1 MEHPLVLTFDIG
13 TQSARC
19 LLVNETGGFEDMVQQ
34 KYETPYVSK
43 QPGWAEQRPDFYFDA
58 IADLSK
64 KLLARNRDKLDRLIA
79 VSLTCIRDT
88 VLCLDSDNRPLRDI
102 ILWLDERQADDK
114 GQLPPLKS
122 ALFSLVG
129 MGEPARILF
138 RATAANW
145 LMQNEPD
152 LWANTAKYVMLPAYL
167 HYRLTGVLVDSVA
180 NMIGHMPFDYKNRRW
195 MKENDLSRCV
205 CNVPQNKLCDLVPS
219 GEAIG
224 PITEE
229 ASARTGIPAGLPLIA
244 AGSDKG
250 CETLGLS
257 VVHPDRAA
265 VSFGTTATLQMAVK
279 DYFEPQPFMPAYPAV
294 PNDLYNPEF
303 EVFRGFWMLSW
314 FIEQFGAADRREA
327 DKRGISTEQY
337 LDEQIEAIP
346 PGCDGLLLQPF
357 WTPGITN
364 PNARGAIVGFADYH
378 TRYRLY
384 RAMIEGVC
392 LELYHGLST
401 MEKRS
406 KQAVLALYA
415 GGGGARSNVVCQIA
429 ADVFGLPV
437 SRIQTHEASTI
448 GAAMVAFVAQ
458 GVFSDYDDAIAHMV
472 QMKETF
478 APSAENHEVYMN
490 YYKAAYTKLPGR
502 LHPVEKALAAI
513 RNRRTDQ

>member
-1 MEHPLVLTFDIG
+1 MEQPLVLTFDIG

-19 LLVNETGGFEDMVQQ
+19 LLVNETGGFEDLAQQ
-34 KYETPYVSK
+34 AYETPYFSK
-43 QPGWAEQRPDFYFDA
+43 QPGWAEQSPDFYFDA
-58 IADLSK
+58 IAALSK
-64 KLLARNRDKLDRLIA
+64 KLLARNRDKIDRIVA

-88 VLCLDSDNRPLRDI
+88 VLCLDEDNRPLRDI
-102 ILWLDERQADDK
+102 ILWLDERLADEK
-114 GQLPPLKS
+114 GKIPPFKA

-129 MGEPARILF
+129 MGEAVKILY

-145 LMQNEPD
+145 IMQNEPE
-152 LWANTAKYVMLPAYL
+152 LWEKTAKYVMLPAYL
-167 HYRLTGVLVDSVA
+167 HYKLTGVLVDSVA
-180 NMIGHMPFDYKNRRW
+180 NMIGHVPFDYKNRRW
-195 MKENDLSRCV
+195 MGDKDLTRCV
-205 CNVPQNKLCDLVPS
+205 CDVPKEKLCDLVGS
-219 GEAIG
+219 GETIG

-229 ASARTGIPAGLPLIA
+229 ASEKTGIPAGIPLIA

-314 FIEQFGAADRREA
+314 FIREFGAADKREA
-327 DKRGISTEQY
+327 EKRGISTEQY
-337 LDEQIEAIP
+337 LDEQIKEIE
-346 PGCDGLLLQPF
+346 PGSGGLLLQPF

-378 TRYRLY
+378 TRYHLY
-384 RAMIEGVC
+384 RAIIEGIL

-406 KQAVLALYA
+406 KQKVRALYA
-415 GGGGARSNVVCQIA
+415 GGGGARSDVVCQIA
-429 ADVFGLPV
+429 ADLFGLPV
-437 SRIQTHEASTI
+437 SRIQTHEASAI
-448 GAAMVAFVAQ
+448 GAAMVAFVAK
-458 GVFSDYDDAIAHMV
+458 GVFADYDDAIAHMV
-472 QMKETF
+472 QPKDTF
-478 APSAENHEVYMN
+478 APRQEEHERYMDYYRKIYSRLPARLRPIDKSIAE
-490 YYKAAYTKLPGR
+490 
-502 LHPVEKALAAI
+502 I
-513 RNRRTDQ
+513 NRRDTQ